1 MTNQGKL
8 IIVSAPSGA
17 GKSSLVA
24 QALKKIEQV
33 CYSISYTTR
42 PPRGA
47 EQHGIDY
54 YFVSREEFLER
65 RDRREFLECA
75 EVHGNFYGTQR
86 AATEKL
92 LSQGMDV
99 LLDIDVQ
106 GARQLI
112 KEVPDAVTI
121 FILPPSRF
129 VLEERLRKRALN
141 SADDLERRLYNAS
154 EEVKHCREFQYV
166 IVNDDLERAYARLEA
181 IIRAERQRT
190 ERQVDAIQKIITDFG
205 G

>member
-1 MTNQGKL
+1 MSNSGNL

-24 QALKKIEQV
+24 QALKKIEQI

-42 PPRGA
+42 PTRGT
-47 EQHGIDY
+47 EQNGIDY

-65 RDRREFLECA
+65 RDRGEFLECA
-75 EVHGNFYGTQR
+75 EVHGNFYGTGR
-86 AATEKL
+86 AATERL
-92 LSQGMDV
+92 LTQSTDV

-106 GARQLI
+106 GASQII
-112 KEVPDAVTI
+112 KAVPDAVTI
-121 FILPPSRF
+121 FILPPSRL

-141 SADDLERRLYNAS
+141 SAEDLERRLHNAI
-154 EEVKHCREFQYV
+154 EELQHCREFQYV
-166 IVNDDLERAYARLEA
+166 IVNDDLERAYTRLEA

>member
-24 QALKKIEQV
+24 QALKKIEQI

-42 PPRGA
+42 PSRGT

-54 YFVSREEFLER
+54 YFVSREDFLDRRDRGEFLES
-65 RDRREFLECA
+65 A

-92 LSQGMDV
+92 LANGMDV

-112 KEVPDAVTI
+112 KAVPDAVTI
-121 FILPPSRF
+121 FILPPSRLE
-129 VLEERLRKRALN
+129 LEERLRKRALN
-141 SADDLERRLYNAS
+141 SAEDLERRLHNAI
-154 EEVKHCREFQYV
+154 EEVQHCREFQFV

-181 IIRAERQRT
+181 IIRAARHRT
-190 ERQVDAIQKIITDFG
+190 ERQVDAIQNIITDFG